1 MFRIGSNPGWGGGE
15 MVRWRKLFRKRRSE
29 ILWGI
34 AGFLYFLI
42 IFPFL
47 AWMMNSVRLRDVAR
61 FPSWV
66 EIFPAF
72 LISPLAL
79 VAFLAGERRGWIPW
93 LSRTLGMGIMG
104 LWVLS
109 YPVVYW
115 PLLLPKGWGWA
126 PAVTYGLGLL
136 AGLTYGWRRGWGAL
150 MDRMDRMGG
159 VVLVLSGGSAAGP
172 LGAHLGM
179 QASRSEGYGLVDVL
193 LILVT
198 TGIGYWLFFAGIAQ
212 NWHLRPL
219 GPGFGGLLRREASG
233 LEEGPRVAP

>member
-1 MFRIGSNPGWGGGE
+1 MNSAMRKRDGVPK
-15 MVRWRKLFRKRRSE
+15 WRRLSRKRRSE

-42 IFPFL
+42 VFPFL
-47 AWMMNSVRLRDVAR
+47 AWMMNSARLRNAAR

-93 LSRTLGMGIMG
+93 LSRTLFGSLLG

-219 GPGFGGLLRREASG
+219 GLGFGRAS
-233 LEEGPRVAP
+233 EEGNIGA

>member
-1 MFRIGSNPGWGGGE
+1 MNNAL
-15 MVRWRKLFRKRRSE
+15 RKRDGVPRRRRLSRKRRSE

-42 IFPFL
+42 LLPFMAWL
-47 AWMMNSVRLRDVAR
+47 ANSVRLRDATR
-61 FPSWV
+61 FPSWM
-66 EIFPAF
+66 EIFPAL
-72 LISPLAL
+72 LISLLGL

-93 LSRTLGMGIMG
+93 LSRTLGVSLLG

-115 PLLLPKGWGWA
+115 PLLLPKGWGWL
-126 PAVTYGLGLL
+126 PWVTYGLGLV
-136 AGLTYGWRRGWGAL
+136 AGLAYGWRRGWGAL
-150 MDRMDRMGG
+150 MDRLDRMGWI
-159 VVLVLSGGSAAGP
+159 VFVLSGGSSAGP

-179 QASRSEGYGLVDVL
+179 RASRSGGYGLVDVL

-219 GPGFGGLLRREASG
+219 GLAFGKATDGEASSHA
-233 LEEGPRVAP
+233 EGPVGQG

>member
-1 MFRIGSNPGWGGGE
+1 MNSAP
-15 MVRWRKLFRKRRSE
+15 RKRDGVPKRRGLSQKRRSE

-42 IFPFL
+42 LLPFM
-47 AWMMNSVRLRDVAR
+47 AWMLNSLRLRDSNR
-61 FPSWV
+61 LPSWV
-66 EIFPAF
+66 EIFPA
-72 LISPLAL
+72 LVISLLFL
-79 VAFLAGERRGWIPW
+79 VAGLSGERRGWIPW
-93 LSRTLGMGIMG
+93 LSRTLFVSLLG

-115 PLLLPKGWGWA
+115 PLLLPKGWGWLSW
-126 PAVTYGLGLL
+126 VTYGLGLV
-136 AGLTYGWRRGWGAL
+136 AGLAYGWRRGWDAL
-150 MDRMDRMGG
+150 MDRLDRMGWI
-159 VVLVLSGGSAAGP
+159 VFALSGGSSAGP

-179 QASRSEGYGLVDVL
+179 RAFRSGGYGLVDVL

-219 GPGFGGLLRREASG
+219 GLAFGKAADGEASSHA
-233 LEEGPRVAP
+233 EGPAGQE

>member
-1 MFRIGSNPGWGGGE
+1 VFRIGSNPGWGGGE

-126 PAVTYGLGLL
+126 PAVTYGLGLV

-179 QASRSEGYGLVDVL
+179 QASRSGGYGLVDVL

>member
-1 MFRIGSNPGWGGGE
+1 MAETFPKAALEDPVGD
-15 MVRWRKLFRKRRSE
+15 RRV
-29 ILWGI
+29 L

-47 AWMMNSVRLRDVAR
+47 AWMMNSVRLREVAR

-79 VAFLAGERRGWIPW
+79 IAFLVGERPGWIPW
-93 LSRTLGMGIMG
+93 LSRTLGMGILS

-115 PLLLPKGWGWA
+115 PQLLPKGWV
-126 PAVTYGLGLL
+126 PVVTYGLGLVIGL
-136 AGLTYGWRRGWGAL
+136 AYGWRRGWDAL
-150 MDRMDRMGG
+150 TDRLERMLW
-159 VVLVLSGGSAAGP
+159 VVALFSGGSAAGP

-179 QASRSEGYGLVDVL
+179 QASRS
-193 LILVT
+193 
-198 TGIGYWLFFAGIAQ
+198 
-212 NWHLRPL
+212 
-219 GPGFGGLLRREASG
+219 GGMGWWTSW
-233 LEEGPRVAP
+233 

>member
-1 MFRIGSNPGWGGGE
+1 VAAAAIVGE
-15 MVRWRKLFRKRRSE
+15 MVQWRKLFRKRRSE
-29 ILWGI
+29 ILRGV

-42 IFPFL
+42 LLSFMAWL
-47 AWMMNSVRLRDVAR
+47 ANSARL
-61 FPSWV
+61 S
-66 EIFPAF
+66 
-72 LISPLAL
+72 
-79 VAFLAGERRGWIPW
+79 GERRGWIPW
-93 LSRTLGMGIMG
+93 LSRTLFGSLLG

-126 PAVTYGLGLL
+126 PAVTYGLGLV

-179 QASRSEGYGLVDVL
+179 QASRSGGYGLVDVL

-198 TGIGYWLFFAGIAQ
+198 TWV
-212 NWHLRPL
+212 
-219 GPGFGGLLRREASG
+219 GFGM
-233 LEEGPRVAP
+233 

>member
-1 MFRIGSNPGWGGGE
+1 MAQR
-15 MVRWRKLFRKRRSE
+15 RKLSRKRHSE

-42 IFPFL
+42 LLPFMAWL
-47 AWMMNSVRLRDVAR
+47 ANSARLRDFNR

-66 EIFPAF
+66 EIFPA
-72 LISPLAL
+72 LVISPLL
-79 VAFLAGERRGWIPW
+79 LAARLSGERRGWIPW
-93 LSRTLGMGIMG
+93 LSRTLLGSLLG

-126 PAVTYGLGLL
+126 PAVTYGLGLV
-136 AGLTYGWRRGWGAL
+136 AGLAYGWRRGWDAL
-150 MDRMDRMGG
+150 MDRLDRMGG

-179 QASRSEGYGLVDVL
+179 RASRSGGYGLVDVL

-219 GPGFGGLLRREASG
+219 GLAFGKAAGGEASSHA
-233 LEEGPRVAP
+233 EGPVGQE

>member
-1 MFRIGSNPGWGGGE
+1 VFRIGSNPGWGGGE

-126 PAVTYGLGLL
+126 PAVTYGLGLV

-179 QASRSEGYGLVDVL
+179 QASRSGGYGLVDVL

-198 TGIGYWLFFAGIAQ
+198 TWV
-212 NWHLRPL
+212 
-219 GPGFGGLLRREASG
+219 GFGM
-233 LEEGPRVAP
+233 

>member
-126 PAVTYGLGLL
+126 PAVTYGLGLV

>member
-1 MFRIGSNPGWGGGE
+1 VFRIGSNPGWGGGE

-126 PAVTYGLGLL
+126 PAVTYGLGLV

-179 QASRSEGYGLVDVL
+179 QASRSGGYGLVDVL

-233 LEEGPRVAP
+233 LEEGPRAAP

>member
-1 MFRIGSNPGWGGGE
+1 MAAAAIVGE
-15 MVRWRKLFRKRRSE
+15 MVQWRKLFRKRRSE
-29 ILWGI
+29 ILRGV

-42 IFPFL
+42 LLSFMAWL
-47 AWMMNSVRLRDVAR
+47 ANSARL
-61 FPSWV
+61 S
-66 EIFPAF
+66 
-72 LISPLAL
+72 
-79 VAFLAGERRGWIPW
+79 GERWGWIPW
-93 LSRTLGMGIMG
+93 LSRTLFVSLLG

-126 PAVTYGLGLL
+126 PAVTYGLGLV

-159 VVLVLSGGSAAGP
+159 VVLVLSGGSVAGP

-179 QASRSEGYGLVDVL
+179 QASRSGGYGLVDVL

-212 NWHLRPL
+212 NWHLRQL
-219 GPGFGGLLRREASG
+219 GPGFGRLLRREASG

>member
-1 MFRIGSNPGWGGGE
+1 MI
-15 MVRWRKLFRKRRSE
+15 RWRKLFRKRRSE

-93 LSRTLGMGIMG
+93 LSRTLFVSLLG

-109 YPVVYW
+109 YPVVDW
-115 PLLLPKGWGWA
+115 PLLLQKGWGWA
-126 PAVTYGLGLL
+126 PAVTYGLGLV

-179 QASRSEGYGLVDVL
+179 QASRSGGYGLVDVL

-198 TGIGYWLFFAGIAQ
+198 TGIG
-212 NWHLRPL
+212 
-219 GPGFGGLLRREASG
+219 FGM
-233 LEEGPRVAP
+233 

>member
-1 MFRIGSNPGWGGGE
+1 